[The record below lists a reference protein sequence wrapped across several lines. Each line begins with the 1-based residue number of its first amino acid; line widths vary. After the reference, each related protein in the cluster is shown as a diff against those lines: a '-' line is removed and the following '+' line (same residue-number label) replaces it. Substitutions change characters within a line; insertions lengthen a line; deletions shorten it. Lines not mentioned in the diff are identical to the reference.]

1 MRIITYG
8 LTRPGRLKCWW
19 LKGLTCVQAGA
30 YDGLFKVAFYGGGVG
45 LMFIRRGVV
54 VYSLALAFICS
65 TFAVAQK
72 TEKKQDEA
80 QKKEIQNVVKLV
92 DEVAAGQPAPNDLNL
107 AWAREDFLKAQGN
120 KEYVPFTVSI
130 DPSKVTGGT
139 VAFYWRVVA
148 QNAAATTAAAP
159 AGTSGSP
166 ASPGSPGSKDKK
178 DDKAKKADYAYED
191 IAFVP
196 VTATQNPTRI
206 SRSFT
211 VPAGSY
217 DVFVVVKEPSQE
229 KAPKGAPPP
238 KASLL
243 KQSITVPD
251 FWNGELATS
260 SVIIA
265 QRIDPLPAPLTPQQ
279 QADRP
284 YALGT
289 MEIVPAPDTKFTK
302 KSELSTFMLIYNP
315 KTDAANK
322 PDVTVEYNFY
332 AKSAGTEK
340 FFNHT
345 SPQILNAQ
353 TLPPQF
359 DLAAGHQLQSG
370 QAVPLASFPE
380 GEYRLEIKVTDKLA
394 NKSLTKDVEFTVSA
408 S

>member
-1 MRIITYG
+1 MFTRRDAIV
-8 LTRPGRLKCWW
+8 LT
-19 LKGLTCVQAGA
+19 
-30 YDGLFKVAFYGGGVG
+30 
-45 LMFIRRGVV
+45 
-54 VYSLALAFICS
+54 LALALAAS
-65 TFAVAQK
+65 TLVVAQK
-72 TEKKQDEA
+72 NEKKQDDA

-92 DEVAAGQPAPNDLNL
+92 DDVAAGQPAPNDLTL
-107 AWAREDFLKAQGN
+107 AWGREDFLKAQGN
-120 KEYVPFTVSI
+120 KEYVPFTVAI
-130 DPSKVTGGT
+130 DPSKVSGGT

-148 QNAAATTAAAP
+148 KGAAAAAP
-159 AGTSGSP
+159 TP
-166 ASPGSPGSKDKK
+166 APAPGKNEKNDKNDKK

-196 VTATQNPTRI
+196 VTPSQNPTRI

-217 DVFVVVKEPSQE
+217 DVFVVVKEPTQD

-260 SVIIA
+260 SVIVA
-265 QRIDPLPAPLTPQQ
+265 QRIDPLPAPLTPAQ

-322 PDVTVEYNFY
+322 PDVLVEYNFY
-332 AKSAGTEK
+332 AKAAGAEK

-345 SPQILNAQ
+345 SPQNLNAQ

-359 DLAAGHQLQSG
+359 DLSAGHQLQSG

-380 GEYRLEIKVTDKLA
+380 GEYRLEIKVTDKIA